1 MDFGRAALA
10 ATVATVA
17 VGGAFDGSRVLLP
30 STSPSLGRALLAFWL
45 LLTLIQV
52 RGLNTYLLLCV
63 LLLVHTILECDIFYL
78 S

>member
-1 MDFGRAALA
+1 MCFDGLLLGTFWLDRIGLLAAALA

-17 VGGAFDGSRVLLP
+17 VGAAFDGLRVLLP

-52 RGLNTYLLLCV
+52 RGL
-63 LLLVHTILECDIFYL
+63 I
-78 S
+78 